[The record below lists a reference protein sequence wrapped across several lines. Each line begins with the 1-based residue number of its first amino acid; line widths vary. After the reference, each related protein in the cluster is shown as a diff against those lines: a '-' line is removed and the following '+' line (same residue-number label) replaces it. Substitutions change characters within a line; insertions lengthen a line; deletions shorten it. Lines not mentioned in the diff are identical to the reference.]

1 MVTLFQALH
10 TLSYVAADRL
20 KAVKEEEKGAS
31 AVEYAI
37 LVAVLAA
44 VVVAAVYLLGEKITD
59 LFDSIGFSTTAPAK
73 P

>member
-10 TLSYVAADRL
+10 TLSFVAADRL

-59 LFDSIGFSTTAPAK
+59 LFKSIGFSTTAPAK

>member
-10 TLSYVAADRL
+10 TLSFVAADRL
-20 KAVKEEEKGAS
+20 KTVKEEKGAS

-44 VVVAAVYLLGEKITD
+44 VVVAAVYVLGGKITD
-59 LFDSIGFSTTAPAK
+59 LFNSIGFTTSK
-73 P
+73 